1 MWVLAPLEG
10 LFQTKLVSSH
20 LWVRI
25 FGKDV
30 KESRLPTLSVA
41 HHHNLTT
48 ERSLIALH
56 RARRITGGVRA
67 RFSSSSKQ
75 IDAGER
81 LNTKRLNTGRERR
94 CSSNSEQTWSCAA
107 LPVLCAT
114 LRAPP
119 GSTTDGTTPEK
130 AESPRSQLVS
140 GGLFQNKR
148 TGKSCQIGLRSSVRS
163 GVKGS
168 Q

>member
-1 MWVLAPLEG
+1 MGSALLEG
-10 LFQTKLVSSH
+10 LSQTKLVSSH

-81 LNTKRLNTGRERR
+81 LNTKRLNTKRLNTRRERR

-114 LRAPP
+114 LRAPL

-148 TGKSCQIGLRSSVRS
+148 TGN
-163 GVKGS
+163 
-168 Q
+168 